1 MASGSQGREQ
11 IIDLQGEKELLEELS
26 AREPTFREVNRFL
39 AQFQHSCHA
48 TCRNLEAGA
57 GPAPPEVE
65 SRIWDSHMRINSRFR
80 KLLLHFRDEQARK
93 KRPVEERKL
102 KHQYLK
108 FISGA
113 QQFYEKYL
121 KFILLRSKVAPELAE
136 AAAELRIVPVD
147 VPTPANIAQE
157 LRNTLIESCYSTFI
171 RLGDLSRYYQTE
183 LVADPKRREWNHVVN
198 YYALA
203 GSIKP
208 TSGIFHNQLAII
220 ARAEA
225 DHLQATYYLYRALCA
240 TESHPTAPGN
250 LEIEFRK
257 ILNAWSNGKLAQS
270 KDEKESLISSF
281 TFLHA
286 MCYKGVDF
294 AERDDIENEVL
305 DQMAIQL
312 IEGSLDGDLLQKFC
326 LVNIAA
332 EAHARTKPDTNGNA
346 PTFFLQLN
354 VKTFFTLLRV
364 LLAEVEKLSKPIC
377 QILPALRNYSS
388 WLVVNSF
395 ILVSKARDSPLGVQI
410 KEFWKIYA
418 NTLTL
423 LTSSFSVPD
432 IPYLDYLLQED
443 RDTLGFSPLM
453 QDGKSPRY
461 VDEQGNIKPRSI
473 GPASVD
479 RVKAEML
486 FRVRELVTDG
496 LDLVVRKKIPI
507 SLASGYD
514 KNIFLYEEE
523 GFAQFSTTTNFSSEI
538 AEQEVTTP
546 KQCDNHM
553 ENEESA
559 MESVSPFDDMDKM
572 VDALV
577 NSEADP
583 GESCAPKSGA
593 ATFQP
598 WPRLSIDTNGASMDY
613 PFPGDNVLRSPYSPT
628 IPPEAVTSYS
638 PGPPLPSIT
647 KTPFTPQPGEVSPR
661 TRPST
666 ATHSGLRR
674 SSGYDVN
681 PMSPLNY
688 TPLQSNPVISAQ
700 HRSSTPVMSQ
710 NSNGFTPTG
719 SSMINYQNWQ
729 TVHRSFTERVPCIG
743 VPNANDPRLLSSPFN
758 PSGYPP
764 GSYATSSARAAGI
777 IGQTPPSGQ
786 GG

>member
-136 AAAELRIVPVD
+136 AAAELQIVPVD

-257 ILNAWSNGKLAQS
+257 ILNARSNGKLAQS

-395 ILVSKARDSPLGVQI
+395 ILVSKARDSAVGVQI

-523 GFAQFSTTTNFSSEI
+523 GFAQFSTTTNFSSET

-546 KQCDNHM
+546 KQCDNHV

-583 GESCAPKSGA
+583 GESCASKNGA

-628 IPPEAVTSYS
+628 MPPEAVTSYS

-688 TPLQSNPVISAQ
+688 PPLQSNPVISAQ

-758 PSGYPP
+758 PSGHPP